1 MLQAKS
7 LTFPELPMADSIF
20 LSPTW
25 RTQLEAFL
33 AADRLGADPVA
44 AHYAARRKAWS
55 LFAANLSDA
64 EAEGLRPYLF
74 SYGKL
79 ARKAGEPA
87 PKVHNFID
95 GAWRAPASG
104 EYAAM
109 KSPADDRVTIF
120 HVAASDAKDCALAV
134 SAADAAWRSNRW
146 ADEAF
151 GYRKWVV
158 KNFSRLLHY
167 FREECLREI
176 REQVPKTYL
185 EAQKDFWEAKRAA
198 DHLEGTLEVGLRGEL
213 IPLMVPGQ
221 VYWRD
226 ATLPAGP
233 ATVITPMNFI
243 YGIPGIQILGA
254 YLSGCPVTYKGHPF
268 AGVTNDTLAKLLIA
282 SGADP
287 AFFQKVEGF
296 GGGVATLA
304 TDPRIA
310 VVSVTGS
317 AETARKIQQGRG
329 LRRLRFEGGGCN
341 WAFVD
346 EGYTDEELTRI
357 ATRLTYAKLG
367 FGSHKCTSLHGIAG
381 TKATL
386 ARLIPKVA
394 AEFDQWKVQDPRDA
408 APGDDKIVS
417 PLIVHLAKTALDLAA
432 AAKAA
437 GCTLVRA
444 GGRPGGDY
452 GAHSQA
458 IQPILISGVTP
469 TTRFRLDWDG
479 RGEREFHPALDEF
492 FMPILAAMELESFEA
507 FLDFSLH
514 VNPHDLATSLW
525 TRDDAKLQR
534 ARRMLGGM
542 LKENDGTDS
551 ALEWEEFGASTIG
564 ESGNMGVGEV
574 QATLAIFTRRQKGR
588 HLTF

>member
-1 MLQAKS
+1 M
-7 LTFPELPMADSIF
+7 PESPF
-20 LSPTW
+20 LSPPF
-25 RTQLEAFL
+25 RQKLDAFL
-33 AADRLGADPVA
+33 KADRLGHDPVA
-44 AHYAARRKAWS
+44 AEYGARRKAWN
-55 LFAANLSDA
+55 LFAGNLSDA

-79 ARKAGEPA
+79 ARKAGDPA

-95 GAWRAPASG
+95 GEWRAPLAG

-109 KSPADDRVTIF
+109 KSPADDRVTLF
-120 HVAASDAKDCALAV
+120 HVAASNAKDCSQAV
-134 SAADAAWRSNRW
+134 AAADAAWRSRRW

-158 KNFSRLLHY
+158 KNVSRLMHY
-167 FREECLREI
+167 FREDCLREI
-176 REQVPKTYL
+176 REQIPKTYL

-198 DHLEGTLEVGLRGEL
+198 DHLEGAIEVGLRGEI
-213 IPLMVPGQ
+213 IPMMVPGQ

-226 ATLPAGP
+226 TTLPAGP

-254 YLSGCPVTYKGHPF
+254 YLSGCPFIYKGHPF
-268 AGVTNDTLAKLLIA
+268 AAATNDTLAKMLLA
-282 SGADP
+282 AGADP
-287 AFFQKVEGF
+287 SFFQKVEGF
-296 GGGVATLA
+296 GGGIATLA

-317 AETARKIQQGRG
+317 AETAKKIQDGRG

-341 WAFVD
+341 WAWVD
-346 EGYTDEELTRI
+346 DGYSDEELSRI

-367 FGSHKCTSLHGIAG
+367 FGSHKCTSLHGVTASP
-381 TKATL
+381 ATL
-386 ARLIPKVA
+386 AKLVA
-394 AEFDQWKVQDPRDA
+394 KIATEMDAWKTIDPRDA
-408 APGDDKIVS
+408 PEGDDKIVS
-417 PLIVHLAKTALDLAA
+417 PLMVHKAKTALDLAA

-437 GCTLVRA
+437 GCTLVRPS
-444 GGRPGGDY
+444 GRPDGDY
-452 GAHSQA
+452 GTHSQA
-458 IQPILISGVTP
+458 IKPMLIAGVTP
-469 TTRFRLDWDG
+469 QTTFKVDWDG
-479 RGEREFHPALDEF
+479 RGVRDFRLATDEL
-492 FMPILAAMELESFEA
+492 FMPILVAMELPNFEA
-507 FLDFSLH
+507 FLDFSLNE
-514 VNPHDLATSLW
+514 NPHDLATSLW
-525 TRDDAKLQR
+525 TRDDHKLQL
-534 ARRMLGGM
+534 ARRTLAGM

-574 QATLAIFTRRQKGR
+574 QATLAIYTRRQKGR